1 MHTVRVGSV
10 HVPNTYPILIGS
22 LSWFEIQSLG
32 GMGHLA
38 ILTMLKRILKSYVN
52 NSFKIFS
59 ANQQWWHFHI
69 SEIFSSKTADK

>member
-1 MHTVRVGSV
+1 MHTVRAV

-22 LSWFEIQSLG
+22 LSWFEIESLG

-59 ANQQWWHFHI
+59 AIHQQCWHFHI
-69 SEIFSSKTADK
+69 REIFSSKTADK